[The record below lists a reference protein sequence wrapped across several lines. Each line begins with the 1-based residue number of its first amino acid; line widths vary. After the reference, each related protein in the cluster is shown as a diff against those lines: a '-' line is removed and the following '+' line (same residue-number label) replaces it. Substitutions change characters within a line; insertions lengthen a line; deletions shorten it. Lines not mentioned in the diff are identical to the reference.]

1 LIKVEESRALT
12 RKSRNA
18 LKNNYIDIILEDID
32 IEIRKATSKGEDR
45 VFIEISINYR
55 KDVADKMR
63 EEGYTIFE
71 NENGILIVW

>member
-1 LIKVEESRALT
+1 MIKVEESRALT